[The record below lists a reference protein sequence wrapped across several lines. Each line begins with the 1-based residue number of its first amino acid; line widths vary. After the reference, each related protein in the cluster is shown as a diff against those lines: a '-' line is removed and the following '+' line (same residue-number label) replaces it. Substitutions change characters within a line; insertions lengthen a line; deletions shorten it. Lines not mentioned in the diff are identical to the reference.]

1 MSFVVKKCK
10 SSIIVIY
17 AYNTILNWWIK
28 IRFQLG
34 SLARTCN
41 VATDRLVYQDVR
53 GLSTTEPYWHTKG
66 AGPGKPPQTCL
77 SWGPNRPY
85 LAPAV

>member
-10 SSIIVIY
+10 SSIIVKY

-41 VATDRLVYQDVR
+41 VATDRLVYQDVL
-53 GLSTTEPYWHTKG
+53 GLFATEPCPRARIWGQGYWHSKG
-66 AGPGKPPQTCL
+66 AGPG
-77 SWGPNRPY
+77 
-85 LAPAV
+85 